1 MEVDVPG
8 FLKNWKLVLINGL
21 GQISVTLGIFCL
33 LGVLTVI
40 YGPCVITPLVRVT
53 VHFVGANKHHHHHH
67 HHHHH
72 RQERCALVNV
82 VHAR

>member
-21 GQISVTLGIFCL
+21 GQIFLTLGIFCL

-40 YGPCVITPLVRVT
+40 HGPCVIMLLVR
-53 VHFVGANKHHHHHH
+53 
-67 HHHHH
+67 
-72 RQERCALVNV
+72 
-82 VHAR
+82 